1 MDLLMDTLDAP
12 PPAPSGEGKK
22 VEFMPLV
29 GLSDQSLT
37 LSNELGMVWDL
48 PRVSSGRDGGG
59 VGSSEHLFPGAPP
72 SQGSVA
78 DNDHC
83 PPYHKHQRA
92 APSCADSG
100 TPTNQALFYCFI
112 FFFQGC
118 GSSGTTFWWPRFGL
132 WKHLKKT
139 PAQQHFLIEFS
150 PDHIVL
156 WFKWIQCR
164 LVKLHSDWI
173 VCVIRER
180 LGHVANFS
188 RSLMGFH
195 QLANTQNHRARFV
208 NTSSVKFTLCQLGGD
223 GHWAIWLK
231 AKASSVV
238 DNIGGIIL
246 TLIDNTL
253 PQKKTETAF
262 NEHKMQLKT
271 H

>member
-100 TPTNQALFYCFI
+100 TPTNQALFYCF
-112 FFFQGC
+112 FFFRAVAAVEQPFGGPGLGYESTLRKPLPSSISSLSSRQIISCC
-118 GSSGTTFWWPRFGL
+118 GL
-132 WKHLKKT
+132 
-139 PAQQHFLIEFS
+139 
-150 PDHIVL
+150 D
-156 WFKWIQCR
+156 
-164 LVKLHSDWI
+164 
-173 VCVIRER
+173 
-180 LGHVANFS
+180 
-188 RSLMGFH
+188 GF
-195 QLANTQNHRARFV
+195 N
-208 NTSSVKFTLCQLGGD
+208 
-223 GHWAIWLK
+223 
-231 AKASSVV
+231 VV
-238 DNIGGIIL
+238 W
-246 TLIDNTL
+246 
-253 PQKKTETAF
+253 
-262 NEHKMQLKT
+262 
-271 H
+271 